1 MLSSL
6 KVFVDFSVFSIDLFY
21 DANEISVGSL
31 ILTRLYWWPV
41 VLNSIP
47 FDFLAWQHSERVDKQ
62 LVNHLLLVAGLGANA
77 KVFEMFGPVL
87 NDYWHSWFWL
97 LVEIE
102 DFEVRFVLLNLEL
115 DLQDLWVF
123 IRVTL
128 IDQNRYLIP
137 QTVNLSLLLVVCVL
151 YKISEFVGL
160 I

>member
-31 ILTRLYWWPV
+31 ILARLYWWPV

-62 LVNHLLLVAGLGANA
+62 LVNHLLFVAGLGANA